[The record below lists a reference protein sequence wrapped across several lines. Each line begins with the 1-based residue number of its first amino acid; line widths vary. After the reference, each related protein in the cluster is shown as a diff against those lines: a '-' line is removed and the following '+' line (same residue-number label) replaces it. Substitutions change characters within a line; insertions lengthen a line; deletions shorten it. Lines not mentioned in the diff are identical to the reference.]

1 MKHRN
6 AQICSLEY
14 LL

>member
-6 AQICSLEY
+6 A
-14 LL
+14 LLQC

>member
-6 AQICSLEY
+6 
-14 LL
+14 

>member
-6 AQICSLEY
+6 N
-14 LL
+14 